1 MRMNLS
7 HQNGLPER
15 TGHEANEGEIIVY
28 QPNSTLRLEVKV
40 DGTTAWLNL
49 QQMAELFGRD
59 IKTIGKHIAN
69 ALREELNPAFSNV
82 GSFSPDSNGIR
93 QGMMPSENPVVAK
106 FATTAADGKVY
117 QVDET
122 EWYHVGASL
131 KDAGSALFAIMKMEL
146 DPRVILMLVEKG
158 ERG

>member
-1 MRMNLS
+1 MAS
-7 HQNGLPER
+7 
-15 TGHEANEGEIIVY
+15 EGEIIVY

-40 DGTTAWLNL
+40 DGTTAWLNR

-82 GSFSPDSNGIR
+82 GSFSPDANGIR

-146 DPRVILMLVEKG
+146 DPRVIIFLQWESDPIGTINTIISSNG
-158 ERG
+158 ERKNEF

>member
-1 MRMNLS
+1 MNLS
-7 HQNGLPER
+7 LQNRLPER
-15 TGHEANEGEIIVY
+15 TDHMISDSEIIVY

-40 DGTTAWLNL
+40 DGSTAWLNR

-69 ALREELNPAFSNV
+69 ALREELTPAFSNV
-82 GSFSPDSNGIR
+82 GSFLPDANDIR
-93 QGMMPSENPVVAK
+93 QGMMTAENPVVAK

-117 QVDET
+117 QDDAT

-131 KDAGSALFAIMKMEL
+131 
-146 DPRVILMLVEKG
+146 
-158 ERG
+158 

>member
-1 MRMNLS
+1 MA
-7 HQNGLPER
+7 NG
-15 TGHEANEGEIIVY
+15 GEILVY
-28 QPNSTLRLEVKV
+28 QPNSTFRLEVKV
-40 DGTTAWLNL
+40 DGTTAWLNRK
-49 QQMAELFGRD
+49 QMAELFERD
-59 IKTIGKHIAN
+59 IKAIGKHIAN

-82 GSFSPDSNGIR
+82 GSFSPDANGIR
-93 QGMMPSENPVVAK
+93 QGMMLSENPVVAE

-117 QVDET
+117 QDDET

-131 KDAGSALFAIMKMEL
+131 KDAGSALFAIMKMEH